1 MADISIHNT
10 KSIEISELRCVNGST
25 PFFTRD
31 ITITDERGHI
41 ITITCYATSDE
52 GEELK
57 VSL

>member
-31 ITITDERGHI
+31 ITITDERGHQI
-41 ITITCYATSDE
+41 VITCYSSSEE
-52 GEELK
+52 GDELK

>member
-10 KSIEISELRCVNGST
+10 KSIEIGELREVDST
-25 PFFTRD
+25 RPFFTRD
-31 ITITDERGHI
+31 ITIT
-41 ITITCYATSDE
+41 CYANSEE